1 MKYFNDF
8 KAFIEYPSDMEYT
21 HKKIDEYNQ
30 NKELKILVKLDDK
43 VADMRRN
50 KKKFNQWEQNHLHF
64 FIIKIKNKQDFQ
76 QIAISYL
83 SDNEIKDFM
92 NL

>member
-1 MKYFNDF
+1 
-8 KAFIEYPSDMEYT
+8 MEYT

-50 KKKFNQWEQNHLHF
+50 KKKFNQWEQNHLLQVA
-64 FIIKIKNKQDFQ
+64 N
-76 QIAISYL
+76 
-83 SDNEIKDFM
+83 
-92 NL
+92 